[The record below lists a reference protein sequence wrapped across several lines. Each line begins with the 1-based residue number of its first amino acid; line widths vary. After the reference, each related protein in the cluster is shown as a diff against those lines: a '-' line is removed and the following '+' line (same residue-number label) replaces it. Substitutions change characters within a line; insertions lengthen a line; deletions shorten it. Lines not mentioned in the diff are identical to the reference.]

1 MFHFISHHKVKQ
13 HNTSPKRRINTENFI
28 HPEYMVVN
36 EVSKGPS
43 AHYHTLYMV
52 SQQHEVK
59 TRWQGFILLSALIL
73 QSLHFTLSLSC
84 TNIKYEDMQLN

>member
-43 AHYHTLYMV
+43 AHYHTLYCQPATQCKDQV
-52 SQQHEVK
+52 ARVH
-59 TRWQGFILLSALIL
+59 LIVCSNITVPTL
-73 QSLHFTLSLSC
+73 PIVFSL
-84 TNIKYEDMQLN
+84 Y